1 MISNNIK
8 EIRIVCD
15 IPYSLFKNQH
25 FNQCAALEEWWNE
38 TIEDL
43 NKKLGLNVSLLCL
56 YNSNNFQKTSFKY
69 NRHRINNNHYIICD
83 PEGIV

>member
-1 MISNNIK
+1 MMIGLDTVNYCISAVCENVTPFEDLQKLIFKKVISNNIK

-15 IPYSLFKNQH
+15 IAYSLFKNQH

-43 NKKLGLNVSLLCL
+43 NKKL
-56 YNSNNFQKTSFKY
+56 
-69 NRHRINNNHYIICD
+69 D
-83 PEGIV
+83 